1 MTTTKIISAIAFAG
15 IVIGTFFT
23 VGNVSQYIDLNS
35 FIFVIGVGLIY
46 AFAVS
51 GEKSKIQKFGDGT
64 VRAGWLGTLIGL
76 VHIFGTAE
84 FQSMNMEAI
93 GSAMAIVLLTLLYGY
108 FFKLGS
114 MLLN

>member
-1 MTTTKIISAIAFAG
+1 M
-15 IVIGTFFT
+15 
-23 VGNVSQYIDLNS
+23 
-35 FIFVIGVGLIY
+35 
-46 AFAVS
+46 
-51 GEKSKIQKFGDGT
+51 
-64 VRAGWLGTLIGL
+64 RAGWLGTLIGL